1 MGVYLNHQSKELH
14 RTKMAKSP
22 IQYSLITFL
31 FNLTVFCDFIP
42 QNYAQP
48 IPKYQDLKNSDS
60 IDGPFLHILEYK
72 SITKDCNQGLH
83 LSKTEAKD
91 LELCVFGN
99 TEVQTNNNKRYW
111 SISDLLQK
119 CFHKISNKN
128 RKYWCNED
136 KRTLGGNILSLV
148 TRRIQR
154 KVKTGGIRVP
164 FKYHNKQKIQ
174 NRPIRELKSESDSE
188 ECETKLR
195 QSFECYR
202 SELSS
207 LATSLEEHKS
217 NALTPESQMM
227 RQNEAGCELINNIL
241 NKCDQLLCSPSS
253 HSSSNVETYNE
264 YVRTVLPG
272 FDVKKCSKF

>member
-1 MGVYLNHQSKELH
+1 
-14 RTKMAKSP
+14 MAKPP
-22 IQYSLITFL
+22 IHYSLITFL

-48 IPKYQDLKNSDS
+48 FPKYHDLKNSDS
-60 IDGPFLHILEYK
+60 IDGPFLHILAYK
-72 SITKDCNQGLH
+72 SITKDCNQELL
-83 LSKTEAKD
+83 LSKTEAID
-91 LELCVFGN
+91 LELCVFGS
-99 TEVQTNNNKRYW
+99 TEIQRNNKRYRS

-128 RKYWCNED
+128 RKHWCNED
-136 KRTLGGNILSLV
+136 KRTLGGIILSFV
-148 TRRIQR
+148 IRRIQQ
-154 KVKTGGIRVP
+154 KVKTGGIREQ
-164 FKYHNKQKIQ
+164 FKYHNKPRIQ
-174 NRPIRELKSESDSE
+174 NRSIRELKSESDSE

-202 SELSS
+202 SELSA
-207 LATSLEEHKS
+207 LATSLEEHKN

-241 NKCDQLLCSPSS
+241 NKCDQLLCSPST

-272 FDVKKCSKF
+272 FDVNKCDEF

>member
-1 MGVYLNHQSKELH
+1 
-14 RTKMAKSP
+14 MAKSP
-22 IQYSLITFL
+22 IHYSLITFL
-31 FNLTVFCDFIP
+31 FNLTVFCVFIP

-99 TEVQTNNNKRYW
+99 TEVQTNNKRYW
-111 SISDLLQK
+111 SSISDLLQK

-128 RKYWCNED
+128 RKHWCNED
-136 KRTLGGNILSLV
+136 KRTLGGNILSFV
-148 TRRIQR
+148 IRRIQQ
-154 KVKTGGIRVP
+154 KVKTGGIQEP
-164 FKYHNKQKIQ
+164 FKYHNKQRIQ
-174 NRPIRELKSESDSE
+174 NRSKRELKSESDSE

-217 NALTPESQMM
+217 NALTPESQMKH
-227 RQNEAGCELINNIL
+227 QNEAGCELINNIL

-253 HSSSNVETYNE
+253 HSNSNVDTYNE
-264 YVRTVLPG
+264 YVRAVLPG
-272 FDVKKCSKF
+272 FDVNKCSKF